1 MPENQMMRLKNKVAM
16 VVGAGQTPGP
26 TMGNGRA
33 TAVLFAREGARVL
46 AVDRDLESAN
56 ETVEIIGNEGG
67 TAYAFEADVTDEVT
81 LERAV
86 ADCMTRWNRLDVLHN
101 NVGISVTGGDAPVT
115 EITVEAFDL
124 IMAVNLRGVVM
135 ACKHALPVMRAQESG
150 VILPI

>member
-1 MPENQMMRLKNKVAM
+1 MRLKNKVAM

-33 TAVLFAREGARVL
+33 TAVLFAREGAKVL

-67 TAYAFEADVTDEVT
+67 CAFAFEADVTDEAT

-86 ADCMTRWNRLDVLHN
+86 ADCMNRWSRLDVLHN

-124 IMAVNLRGVVM
+124 IMIHHDCARQR
-135 ACKHALPVMRAQESG
+135 KY
-150 VILPI
+150 I